1 MNNDINIFYVITY
14 QQQEPTLTG
23 MLRVFCNNKKVPTID
38 SQMIYRK
45 KLISKKLKENQKQK
59 QNTSDKLTWKIF
71 IDGIPGKYILIL
83 LNIILMENTIQKQKM
98 MNIKQYN
105 QLLDH
110 LLMLYLKFQEMMK
123 LVKNNYIQV
132 HLFYIPF

>member
-1 MNNDINIFYVITY
+1 
-14 QQQEPTLTG
+14 

-83 LNIILMENTIQKQKM
+83 LNIILMENTI
-98 MNIKQYN
+98 
-105 QLLDH
+105 
-110 LLMLYLKFQEMMK
+110 
-123 LVKNNYIQV
+123 
-132 HLFYIPF
+132 